1 MNYTLLSQQDFMRLK
16 PVLESL
22 RDMLPVPIR
31 GQTLEDVANAFIEA
45 YGNEVDFAEL
55 PKQHPS
61 FTQLARVYPFDY
73 KKMGVIEISKGY
85 LKDGNHR
92 STVLATLI
100 KAGRI
105 KYQPVKAKGNIYYVH
120 A

>member
-45 YGNEVDFAEL
+45 YGNEVDFTEL
-55 PKQHPS
+55 PAQHPS
-61 FTQLARVYPFDY
+61 FTGFTRVYPFAY
-73 KKMGVIEISKGY
+73 EKMGVIEISKGIS
-85 LKDGNHR
+85 KTAITDQSCWQR
-92 STVLATLI
+92 S
-100 KAGRI
+100 
-105 KYQPVKAKGNIYYVH
+105 
-120 A
+120 